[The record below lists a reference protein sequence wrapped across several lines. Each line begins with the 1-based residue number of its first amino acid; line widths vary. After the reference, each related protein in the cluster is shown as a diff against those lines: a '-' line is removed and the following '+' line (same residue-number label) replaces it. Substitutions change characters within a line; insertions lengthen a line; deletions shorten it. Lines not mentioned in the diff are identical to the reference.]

1 MIYRR
6 HSTLKAQFTHI
17 TPCSY
22 SIYRTYWRH
31 SRANYSLYIVKLI
44 TSLLYTYYIH
54 SVFILYPYSIHTLS
68 ILYLYS
74 IYLYS
79 IHTLSIHYICSNKGQ
94 YIKYKKKYRT
104 PFYDKRTS
112 IVFMSDLEDY
122 WMQQDTLG
130 ISRNTI

>member
-31 SRANYSLYIVKLI
+31 SRANYSLYIVKLT
-44 TSLLYTYYIH
+44 TSLLYTHYIH
-54 SVFILYPYSIHTLS
+54 TLSILYPYSIHTLL
-68 ILYLYS
+68 ILYSYSTILYT
-74 IYLYS
+74 YCTY
-79 IHTLSIHYICSNKGQ
+79 TLSVYIIYAVIKNN
-94 YIKYKKKYRT
+94 YIKYRT
-104 PFYDKRTS
+104 PFYNKYTS
-112 IVFMSDLEDY
+112 IVFMGGLEDY
-122 WMQQDTLG
+122 CTQQVTLG